1 MDPNMENSLFEWC
14 LKEIKDQKRL
24 LTRSSIK
31 QKARNLSQYPGTFK
45 ASKGWLDKFMK
56 RYNYAEKA
64 KQIFEEMKKDE
75 SKNSGKIESNELDF
89 ELPLK
94 KEYTFHKDEIKYEE
108 EEEIRNFD
116 TIFLEEENKNN
127 YD

>member
-1 MDPNMENSLFEWC
+1 MENSLFEWC
-14 LKEIKDQKRL
+14 LQEIKFQKKL

-31 QKARNLSQYPGTFK
+31 QKARSLSQYPGTFK

-56 RYNYAEKA
+56 RYNYAERA
-64 KQIFEEMKKDE
+64 KQIFEDIKREEDGGEIFEKQD
-75 SKNSGKIESNELDF
+75 SGGFDGGLFALNKIE
-89 ELPLK
+89 
-94 KEYTFHKDEIKYEE
+94 IKEE
-108 EEEIRNFD
+108 EDLRNFD